1 MAQNNNPFEYE
12 QATKFTDEE
21 IIDYYIED
29 FNYGRFIHSRRNVFL
44 VGERGTGKTMALLY
58 HALPV
63 QILLSKAKEEKIKLD
78 LIPVYIPCNT
88 PLTHRQEYKLL
99 PSVKASLVSEH
110 FFVFSIMHAIITAIV
125 KADVGLV
132 KEEQDKLLIDLE
144 FILNIKF
151 PDNHS
156 TFEAILLALE
166 RVNVQAQESLNSRED
181 DPNLTNLLSFNSGL
195 HPLLATLRRVD
206 IFSKSHFSLMIDDA
220 QLLNEYQ
227 IKLLNS
233 WIAYRDNDLFSFKVT
248 TTRVDAPTYATAAGG
263 SILEDHDFIR
273 LDMERPYQNNT
284 SDFGRLSRD
293 IIEKRLQSIGVD
305 KSPEEFFPIDPAFER
320 DMQEAKE
327 KTLLIA
333 KEKYPD
339 GSSKQISDYV
349 YKYTRA
355 NYFKERSPRANLPR
369 YSGFDTLVHLSTG
382 VIRNLL
388 GPCYYMYDRI
398 YSEKR
403 SNRSQDIDQ
412 IKIEYIPPTIQNE
425 IIQDR
430 SRRKW
435 EYMLD
440 DLSRGVEGCS
450 LEEAKYVHQ
459 LLDNLAILFKKRL
472 HSNISEPRAVVF
484 TISSLDEGKHSHLM
498 DIITIARR
506 AQLMYTYMS
515 AAKELG
521 KREIYI
527 VPNRILWPQR
537 GLDPIG
543 QHARV
548 SIKADYLLK
557 AAIYN
562 KQIPFGGDSS
572 DAEIMQL
579 DNFQ

>member
-12 QATKFTDEE
+12 QATKFTNEE

-63 QILLSKAKEEKIKLD
+63 QILLSRAKEEKIKLD

-110 FFVFSIMHAIITAIV
+110 FFVFSIMHAIITAIA

-166 RVNVQAQESLNSRED
+166 RVNVQAQKSLNSRED

-273 LDMERPYQNNT
+273 LDMERVRR
-284 SDFGRLSRD
+284 S
-293 IIEKRLQSIGVD
+293 
-305 KSPEEFFPIDPAFER
+305 
-320 DMQEAKE
+320 
-327 KTLLIA
+327 LI
-333 KEKYPD
+333 
-339 GSSKQISDYV
+339 SC
-349 YKYTRA
+349 R
-355 NYFKERSPRANLPR
+355 
-369 YSGFDTLVHLSTG
+369 
-382 VIRNLL
+382 
-388 GPCYYMYDRI
+388 
-398 YSEKR
+398 
-403 SNRSQDIDQ
+403 
-412 IKIEYIPPTIQNE
+412 
-425 IIQDR
+425 
-430 SRRKW
+430 
-435 EYMLD
+435 
-440 DLSRGVEGCS
+440 
-450 LEEAKYVHQ
+450 
-459 LLDNLAILFKKRL
+459 
-472 HSNISEPRAVVF
+472 
-484 TISSLDEGKHSHLM
+484 
-498 DIITIARR
+498 
-506 AQLMYTYMS
+506 MS
-515 AAKELG
+515 C
-521 KREIYI
+521 
-527 VPNRILWPQR
+527 V
-537 GLDPIG
+537 
-543 QHARV
+543 
-548 SIKADYLLK
+548 
-557 AAIYN
+557 
-562 KQIPFGGDSS
+562 
-572 DAEIMQL
+572 
-579 DNFQ
+579 